1 MKTGRKLSLIAAAA
15 VLVLL
20 GAGISYAWFSQRAA
34 LSTLMDILPP
44 DSIEIYPV
52 DADGGEM
59 GMLDLDFKEPTEGDD
74 EIYDEKT
81 TDEEGNTTI
90 TIRRPVKIY
99 STSPVHQLEIVHTT
113 NLNMLTFNIYPAIAV
128 KSENDENQIVSFSYD
143 KNKLLSGKYK
153 NETSEGS
160 GQAKEEVL
168 KNYQSTDDVANTHA
182 YPLYWL
188 AENSGDSHFVDDTDK
203 SKIVT
208 TVTSESENK
217 IDPSKQVEKTYYTTY
232 YILEISWQENSK
244 ETDLFYIM
252 ARNIDVAEK
261 SEGSVSKP

>member
-1 MKTGRKLSLIAAAA
+1 MKHSGKITIAAVAA
-15 VLVLL
+15 VLLM
-20 GAGISYAWFSQRAA
+20 GIGISYAWFSQHAA

-44 DSIEIYPV
+44 DSIKIYPV

-59 GMLDLDFKEPTEGDD
+59 GMLDLDFKEGVDDKDTVGDD
-74 EIYDEKT
+74 
-81 TDEEGNTTI
+81 TTI

-113 NLNMLTFNIYPAIAV
+113 NLNKLTFNIYPATKTDEGYSYTPPEKKALVGSYINPDPNVPSLAA
-128 KSENDENQIVSFSYD
+128 KENLN
-143 KNKLLSGKYK
+143 NYK
-153 NETSEGS
+153 NNDKVE
-160 GQAKEEVL
+160 A
-168 KNYQSTDDVANTHA
+168 HA

-188 AENSGDSHFVDDTDK
+188 ANNSAISNYRQDGWNVV
-203 SKIVT
+203 I
-208 TVTSESENK
+208 SESEDK
-217 IDPSKQVEKTYYTTY
+217 IDPAKQVEKTYYTTY

-252 ARNIDVAEK
+252 ARNIDVTEK